1 MIPFDTKGVNQMDAN
16 EIDWTAVRAE
26 YVTTDIGL
34 VKLSEKYGIALAT
47 IKRRSAREG
56 WVEERQKR
64 KDKAVDQVMQNVIQS
79 DTERVGKKLEGLQ
92 ATAESLAAL
101 IQVRIGDAW
110 DVREAQAAI
119 GGVLTDEDT
128 KVLKDLTTA
137 LKGVTDIMRD
147 VYAIPT
153 IKEGIDLERWEREK
167 TAATGGNDGG
177 VIFLPP
183 VMEEEV
189 ENLADDMD
197 TAAEADRV
205 SAEE

>member
-1 MIPFDTKGVNQMDAN
+1 MDAN

-64 KDKAVDQVMQNVIQS
+64 KDKVVDHVMQKVIYS
-79 DTERVGKKLEGLQ
+79 DARRVANRLEGLQ
-92 ATAESLAAL
+92 ETAEDLADL
-101 IQVRIGDAW
+101 IKAEIGSAW
-110 DVREAQAAI
+110 DRRAKRLKAAEEQD
-119 GGVLTDEDT
+119 VVMSDDDT

-153 IKEGIDLERWEREK
+153 IKEQIDLERWEREK
-167 TAATGGNDGG
+167 KNNGADEDAGG

-183 VMEEEV
+183 VLERGEEDG
-189 ENLADDMD
+189 NHMD
-197 TAAEADRV
+197 SSTEAN
-205 SAEE
+205 

>member
-1 MIPFDTKGVNQMDAN
+1 MDAN

-64 KDKAVDQVMQNVIQS
+64 KDKVVDHVMQKVIYS
-79 DTERVGKKLEGLQ
+79 DARRVANRLEGLQ
-92 ATAESLAAL
+92 ETAETLAEL
-101 IQVRIGDAW
+101 IKAEIGSAW
-110 DVREAQAAI
+110 DRRAKRLKAAEEQD
-119 GGVLTDEDT
+119 VVMTDDDT

-153 IKEGIDLERWEREK
+153 IKEQIDLERWEREK
-167 TAATGGNDGG
+167 TAVAGGNDGG

-189 ENLADDMD
+189 EEIADDMD
-197 TAAEADRV
+197 TTAEADRV

>member
-1 MIPFDTKGVNQMDAN
+1 MDAN

-64 KDKAVDQVMQNVIQS
+64 KDKVVDHVMQKVIFS
-79 DTERVGKKLEGLQ
+79 DARRVVNRLEGLQ
-92 ATAESLAAL
+92 ETAENLADL
-101 IQVRIGDAW
+101 IKAEIGSAW
-110 DVREAQAAI
+110 DRRAKRLKAAEEQD
-119 GGVLTDEDT
+119 VVMTDDDT

-153 IKEGIDLERWEREK
+153 IKEQIDLERWERE
-167 TAATGGNDGG
+167 
-177 VIFLPP
+177 
-183 VMEEEV
+183 
-189 ENLADDMD
+189 
-197 TAAEADRV
+197 
-205 SAEE
+205 

>member
-1 MIPFDTKGVNQMDAN
+1 MDAN

-64 KDKAVDQVMQNVIQS
+64 KDKVVDHVMQKVIYS
-79 DTERVGKKLEGLQ
+79 DARRVANRLEGLQ
-92 ATAESLAAL
+92 ETAEDLADL
-101 IQVRIGDAW
+101 IKAEIGSAW
-110 DVREAQAAI
+110 DRRAKRLKAAEEQD
-119 GGVLTDEDT
+119 VVMTDDDT

-153 IKEGIDLERWEREK
+153 IKEQIDLERWEKEK
-167 TAATGGNDGG
+167 KGGAGAAVGG

-183 VMEEEV
+183 IMEREEEA
-189 ENLADDMD
+189 NASDMD
-197 TAAEADRV
+197 TAAEAD
-205 SAEE
+205 

>member
-1 MIPFDTKGVNQMDAN
+1 MDAN

-64 KDKAVDQVMQNVIQS
+64 KDKVVDHVMQKVIYS
-79 DTERVGKKLEGLQ
+79 DARRVANRLEGLQ
-92 ATAESLAAL
+92 ETAEDLADL
-101 IQVRIGDAW
+101 IKAEIGSAW
-110 DVREAQAAI
+110 DRRAKRLKAAEEQD
-119 GGVLTDEDT
+119 VVMSDDDT

-153 IKEGIDLERWEREK
+153 IKEQIDLERWEKEK
-167 TAATGGNDGG
+167 KGGAGAAVGG

-183 VMEEEV
+183 IMEREEEA
-189 ENLADDMD
+189 NASDMD
-197 TAAEADRV
+197 TAAEAD
-205 SAEE
+205 

>member
-1 MIPFDTKGVNQMDAN
+1 MDAN

-167 TAATGGNDGG
+167 KTTTGGNDGG

-183 VMEEEV
+183 VMEEGVAEI
-189 ENLADDMD
+189 ADDMD
-197 TAAEADRV
+197 TTAEADRV

>member
-1 MIPFDTKGVNQMDAN
+1 MDAN

-64 KDKAVDQVMQNVIQS
+64 KDKVVDHVMQKVIYS
-79 DTERVGKKLEGLQ
+79 DARRVANRLEGLQ
-92 ATAESLAAL
+92 ETAEDLADL
-101 IQVRIGDAW
+101 IKAEIGSAW
-110 DVREAQAAI
+110 DRRAKRLKAAEEQD
-119 GGVLTDEDT
+119 VVMTDDDT

-153 IKEGIDLERWEREK
+153 IKEQIDLERWEREK
-167 TAATGGNDGG
+167 TNTSGESEGG

-189 ENLADDMD
+189 ADLANDMD
-197 TAAEADRV
+197 TTAEADRV

>member
-1 MIPFDTKGVNQMDAN
+1 MDAN

-167 TAATGGNDGG
+167 KTTTGGNDGG

-189 ENLADDMD
+189 AENADDMD
-197 TAAEADRV
+197 STAEADRV

>member
-1 MIPFDTKGVNQMDAN
+1 MDAN

-64 KDKAVDQVMQNVIQS
+64 KDKVVDHVMQKVIYS
-79 DTERVGKKLEGLQ
+79 DARRVANRLEGLQ
-92 ATAESLAAL
+92 ETAEDLADL
-101 IQVRIGDAW
+101 IKAEIGSAW
-110 DVREAQAAI
+110 DRRAKRLKAAEEQD
-119 GGVLTDEDT
+119 VVMSDDDT

-153 IKEGIDLERWEREK
+153 IKEQIDLERWEREK
-167 TAATGGNDGG
+167 KNNGAGEETGG

-189 ENLADDMD
+189 ADLANDMD
-197 TAAEADRV
+197 TTAEAD
-205 SAEE
+205 

>member
-1 MIPFDTKGVNQMDAN
+1 MDAN

-79 DTERVGKKLEGLQ
+79 DTERVWKKLEGLQ

-119 GGVLTDEDT
+119 GSVLTDEDT

-167 TAATGGNDGG
+167 KTTTGGNDGG

-189 ENLADDMD
+189 AEIADDMD
-197 TAAEADRV
+197 TTAEADRV

>member
-1 MIPFDTKGVNQMDAN
+1 MDAN

-189 ENLADDMD
+189 AESADDMD
-197 TAAEADRV
+197 STAEADRV

>member
-1 MIPFDTKGVNQMDAN
+1 MDAN

-167 TAATGGNDGG
+167 TTATGGNDGG

-189 ENLADDMD
+189 AENAADMD
-197 TAAEADRV
+197 STAEADRV